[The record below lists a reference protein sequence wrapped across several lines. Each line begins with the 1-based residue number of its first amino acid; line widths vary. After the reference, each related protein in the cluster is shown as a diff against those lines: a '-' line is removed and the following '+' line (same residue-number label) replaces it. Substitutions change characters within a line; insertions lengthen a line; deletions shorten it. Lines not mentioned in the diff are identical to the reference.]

1 MLVRGCCKA
10 SSDKKIQHINHTIIY
25 KKSPPEV
32 NITLL
37 PKDFF
42 YDSNSKNNIFYDSI
56 FSNDRI
62 IKLSLY
68 DCNLLASVLDEI
80 ERQEFYL
87 RTVVVDYMSSLC
99 KYFSFRIAK
108 YQSERISDFLMIQ
121 KFFIL

>member
-1 MLVRGCCKA
+1 M
-10 SSDKKIQHINHTIIY
+10 QHINHTIIY
-25 KKSPPEV
+25 KKKSSGSKHR
-32 NITLL
+32 ITSEG
-37 PKDFF
+37 F
-42 YDSNSKNNIFYDSI
+42 FYDSI

-68 DCNLLASVLDEI
+68 DFNLLASALDEI
-80 ERQEFYL
+80 KRQEFYL

>member
-1 MLVRGCCKA
+1 MPARGCCKA

-32 NITLL
+32 NIALL

-42 YDSNSKNNIFYDSI
+42 YDSISKNDIFHDSI

-68 DCNLLASVLDEI
+68 DFNLLASRLI
-80 ERQEFYL
+80 KIAYAFGCINLER
-87 RTVVVDYMSSLC
+87 TP
-99 KYFSFRIAK
+99 
-108 YQSERISDFLMIQ
+108 
-121 KFFIL
+121 

>member
-1 MLVRGCCKA
+1 M
-10 SSDKKIQHINHTIIY
+10 QHINHTIIY
-25 KKSPPEV
+25 KKKSSGSKHR
-32 NITLL
+32 ITSEG
-37 PKDFF
+37 F
-42 YDSNSKNNIFYDSI
+42 FYDSI

-68 DCNLLASVLDEI
+68 DFNLLASALDEI
-80 ERQEFYL
+80 KRQEFYL

-99 KYFSFRIAK
+99 KYFSFHIAK